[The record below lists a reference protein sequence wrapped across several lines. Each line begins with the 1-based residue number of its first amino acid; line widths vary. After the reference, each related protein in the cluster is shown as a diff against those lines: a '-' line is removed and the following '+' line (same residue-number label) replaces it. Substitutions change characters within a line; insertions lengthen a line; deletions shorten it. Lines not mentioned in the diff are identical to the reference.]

1 MSTKL
6 VVVGG
11 VAAGMSAASK
21 ARRSDPDMEIV
32 VYEKS
37 GYVSYGACGLPYFIQ
52 GLIPRHTDLLARTP
66 EQFAKQKIQVL
77 VRHEVQQIDPS
88 SRRVTVKNLATGEMS
103 ETAYDHLML
112 STGGYALRPPIP
124 GLDPTPDNLFVVRSV
139 EDGIAIR
146 RFIETQKPQRAVI
159 VGAGYIGLEMAEAL
173 VAGHGLDVTVLTL
186 FQPLL
191 PTIDKDM
198 AEHVS
203 AELDRHDVTLHVQS
217 VQSFERRNGQ
227 VVAAHT
233 DDAAFAA
240 DLFILAAGVRPNT
253 ALAQA
258 AGIALGSTGAIKVD
272 DHQRTNM
279 EGIYSG
285 GDVAEAL
292 DLVTDEPTYIPLGT
306 TANKQG
312 RVAGENIA
320 GGNVAFH
327 GVVGT
332 TVVKVFD
339 LDVARAG
346 LTEVQAEAQGYDVR
360 TTTIRAG
367 SAAHYMPGSGSLYV
381 KLVYKADGRVLGAQ
395 MIGTAAAKRID
406 VVAAALYGSWKIDDL
421 RRLDLSYAPPFAP
434 VWDALLIAANVAQA

>member
-21 ARRSDPDMEIV
+21 ARRADPDMEIL

-37 GYVSYGACGLPYFIQ
+37 GYVSYGACGLPYFVQ
-52 GLIPRHTDLLARTP
+52 GLIPHHTDLIARTP
-66 EQFAKQKIQVL
+66 EQFAKQKIQVF
-77 VRHEVQQIDPS
+77 VHHEVTQIDPLGQ
-88 SRRVTVKNLATGEMS
+88 RVTVKNLATGKIF
-103 ETAYDHLML
+103 ETSYDHLML

-124 GLDPTPDNLFVVRSV
+124 GLDPSPDNLFVVRSV

-146 RFIETQKPQRAVI
+146 RFIEAQKPQRAII

-203 AELDRHDVTLHVQS
+203 TELDRHQVALHVQS
-217 VQSFERRNGQ
+217 VRSFERRNGQ

-233 DDAAFAA
+233 DDAAFPG

-258 AGIALGSTGAIKVD
+258 AGIVLGPTGAIMVD
-272 DHQRTNM
+272 DHQRTNI
-279 EGIYSG
+279 EGVFSG

-292 DLVTDEPTYIPLGT
+292 DLVTGKPAYIPLGT

-320 GGNVAFH
+320 GGNAVFH
-327 GVVGT
+327 GIVGT
-332 TVVKVFD
+332 AVVKVFD

-346 LTEVQAEAQGYDVR
+346 LTEVQAKDQGYDVR
-360 TTTIRAG
+360 TATIKAG
-367 SAAHYMPGSGSLYV
+367 SAAHYMPGSGPLNV
-381 KLVYKADGRVLGAQ
+381 KLVYEASGRVLGAQ

-406 VVAAALYGSWKIDDL
+406 VVAAALYGAWKIDDL

-434 VWDALLIAANVAQA
+434 VWDALLIAANVAQT